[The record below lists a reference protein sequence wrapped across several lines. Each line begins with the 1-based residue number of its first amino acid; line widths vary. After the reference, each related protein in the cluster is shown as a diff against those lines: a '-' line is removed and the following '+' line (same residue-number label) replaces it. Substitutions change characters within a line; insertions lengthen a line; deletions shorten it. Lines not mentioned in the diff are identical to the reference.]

1 MSRLLKACFD
11 EVCVI
16 SIHPAAAA
24 AAAESQ
30 TPNSQGPDGPGSSV
44 YP

>member
-24 AAAESQ
+24 AAESQ